1 MKVFT
6 RKELQ
11 MSRYAEIAYV
21 SVIGLLGLIALLA
34 GIFTPLSFGIGLIIA
49 MACWVGAGILA
60 KYWAIN
66 R

>member
-1 MKVFT
+1 
-6 RKELQ
+6 
-11 MSRYAEIAYV
+11 MSRNAEIAYV

-34 GIFTPLSFGIGLIIA
+34 GIFTPLSFGIGLIVA
-49 MACWVGAGILA
+49 MACWAGAGILA